1 MISGYYNFP
10 AQAVLDVKKQ
20 DPQWQKDCID
30 CAIASI
36 NDKGEK
42 SIRKSRFN
50 KLKNYNFWNRKLDR
64 AEMRRVTDPFGI
76 NPEEMP
82 VNIKHYPLINSKI
95 DVLAGEELSMRTEW
109 VVRAM
114 TTEVLDAKEEV
125 KKDEIL
131 KFLMQEIQ
139 SDEQFDKFKLQK
151 KLENLDEFIKY
162 SLQDVREIKSDRIL
176 QWAWRNP
183 DFDLKNNFNRAFYD
197 LMIAAEEI
205 MCIDIIGGEP
215 TPRKCNPLNVYT
227 LGNSDTIF
235 IDDSDVIVE
244 DGYFSPGW
252 IIDRY
257 NEHLTNVEIQRI
269 ENRDTDIYQ
278 NPVFSITNWG
288 IPNAQFSDTVI
299 DTEIIEV
306 DRIYG
311 NQYGN
316 LDGVYCAKTVWK
328 SLRKLGDLKYYD
340 EDGNEQHRV
349 VPEQYKI
356 NRANGEEVEWY
367 WEVEWWQGT
376 RILDDIYVDIKPVPG
391 NKCPYVGIVA
401 NVNVNRAMSMI
412 DKAKELNMLYDI
424 FMYRLEFMYAKY
436 TGPILEI
443 DVAKKPDD
451 FTLEQWVYY
460 AQTMNLMV
468 VDSFREINRGSATGT
483 LAGNMNTTGKVL
495 NMDIG
500 SYIQS
505 TMQMLISIV
514 RSIDDITGVSP
525 ARQGS
530 QSNIETVGGIER
542 SVQSSSNSTKYWFNL
557 HSKFQER
564 FLNRY
569 LNFCQFAWEDKKKK
583 LQFIMGDLST
593 VIEEIDG
600 KLLSNIDLCVFVTSS
615 PEDQQL
621 LQLTRLAMM
630 DSIKQGNGTM
640 SMLLKSYHSNSMAE
654 ITKKIE
660 IMENKKMESEQQ
672 QAQQQQEANEKQLA
686 QNQQFHEEEMDI
698 QREGNR
704 IKEEASIRQTE
715 VEYAKIKGSMPTG
728 EDELEIE
735 KPLDRDRFELDK
747 DIKYRDLE
755 IKQKALDLKKHQV
768 EVNKVL
774 EEKKLAK
781 QTKVS
786 KA

>member
-10 AQAVLDVKKQ
+10 AQAVPDSKKQ

-30 CAIASI
+30 CSIASI

-50 KLKNYNFWNRKLDR
+50 KLKNYNFWNKKLDR
-64 AEMRRVTDPFGI
+64 MEMRRVMDPFGI

-82 VNIKHYPLINSKI
+82 VNMKHYPLINSKI

-114 TTEVLDAKEEV
+114 TTEVLDLKEEK
-125 KKDEIL
+125 KKDEIFQFML
-131 KFLMQEIQ
+131 QEIQ
-139 SDEQFDKFKLQK
+139 SDQEFDKFKLQK
-151 KLENLDEFIKY
+151 KLEELDNYVKY
-162 SLQDVREIKSDRIL
+162 SLQDSREIKSDRIL

-183 DFDLKNNFNRAFYD
+183 DFDLKNNFNRCFYD

-215 TPRKCNPLNVYT
+215 TPRKCNPLNIYT
-227 LGNSDTIF
+227 LGNSDTIY

-257 NEHLTNVEIQRI
+257 NEYLTDEEIKRI

-340 EDGNEQHRV
+340 EDGDEQHKV

-356 NRANGEEVEWY
+356 NKANGEEVDWY

-376 RILDDIYVDIKPVPG
+376 RVLDDIYIDVKPVPG

-424 FMYRLEFMYAKY
+424 FMYRLELMYAKY
-436 TGPILEI
+436 YGPILEI
-443 DVAKKPDD
+443 DLAKKPDD
-451 FTLEQWVYY
+451 FTTEQWMYY
-460 AQTMNLMV
+460 AQSMNIMV
-468 VDSFREINRGSATGT
+468 VDSFREVNRGVATGT
-483 LAGNMNTTGKVL
+483 LAGSMNTTGRVL

-500 SYIQS
+500 SYIQN
-505 TMQMLISIV
+505 TMQMLVSIS
-514 RSIDDITGVSP
+514 RSLDDITGVSP

-530 QSNIETVGGIER
+530 MNNIETVGGTER
-542 SVQSSSNSTKYWFNL
+542 NIVSSSNNTKYWFNL

-569 LNFCQFAWEDKKKK
+569 LNFCQFAWADKKKK

-600 KLLSNIDLCVFVTSS
+600 KLISNLDLCVFVTSS

-621 LQLTRLAMM
+621 LQLTRQAMV
-630 DSIKQGNGTM
+630 DSIKQGSGSM

-654 ITKKIE
+654 LAKQIELMEVKKS
-660 IMENKKMESEQQ
+660 ENEQQ
-672 QAQQQQEANEKQLA
+672 QLQIQQEDNKNRLA
-686 QNQQFHEEEMDI
+686 QAQQFHEEEMDL
-698 QREGNR
+698 QRDANR
-704 IKEEASIRQTE
+704 IKEESSIRQTE
-715 VEYAKIKGSMPTG
+715 VEYAKIEGSLPQGNDATQIENLLEREKFENEKMNQTK
-728 EDELEIE
+728 ELQLKQKELDFKKQKLQTDKELKEKQLKKE
-735 KPLDRDRFELDK
+735 KP
-747 DIKYRDLE
+747 
-755 IKQKALDLKKHQV
+755 
-768 EVNKVL
+768 KV
-774 EEKKLAK
+774 
-781 QTKVS
+781 
-786 KA
+786 